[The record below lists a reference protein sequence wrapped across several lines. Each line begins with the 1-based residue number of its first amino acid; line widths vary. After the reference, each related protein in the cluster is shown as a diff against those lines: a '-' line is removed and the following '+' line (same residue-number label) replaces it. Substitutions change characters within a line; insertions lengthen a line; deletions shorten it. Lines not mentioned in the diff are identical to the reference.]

1 MMLRLGG
8 AFFTKGYFM
17 AIQITSPRGTADVLP
32 QDSSKWQYIEGVL
45 KGVCERFGYQE
56 TRTPTFEH
64 TELFQ
69 RGVGDSTDVVDKE
82 MYTMEDKGGRSI
94 TLRPEG
100 TAGVVRSFIQNGVL
114 AGTLPVRAY
123 YILSCFRYEKPQAGR
138 LREFHQL
145 GIELFGA
152 GSADGDAE
160 VIRIASQAL
169 REIGIKNVRLEINS
183 IGCPECRPRYREALY
198 NYFKAYE
205 EQLCDTCR
213 VRLEKN
219 PMRIIDCK
227 SPECQAI
234 AANAPMALDYLCDE
248 CRDHFE
254 SVKSYLDESG
264 ISYSVNPRIVRGLDY
279 YTKTVFEF
287 VHESAGAQGV
297 VCGGGRYDGLV
308 GMLGGNPTPGVGF
321 GMGIERL
328 INVAESEGVVFP
340 SPSAPDLFVGFIG
353 DKGREAARRL
363 VFDLQEKG
371 VYAIYDINLR
381 SLKAQLKYADKLKA
395 RYSLVLGDD
404 EVDSGKAKLKKM
416 SDGSEVV
423 IDIDPERLAAAL

>member
-1 MMLRLGG
+1 
-8 AFFTKGYFM
+8 M
-17 AIQITSPRGTADVLP
+17 ANQITSPRGTADVLP
-32 QDSSKWQYIEGVL
+32 SDSAKWQYVEGVL
-45 KGVCERFGYQE
+45 RSVCERFGYKE

-69 RGVGDSTDVVDKE
+69 RGVGDTTDVVGKE

-152 GSADGDAE
+152 KSADADAE
-160 VIRIASQAL
+160 VIRIAAQAL
-169 REIGIKNVRLEINS
+169 REIGIKNVRLELNS
-183 IGCPECRPRYREALY
+183 IGCPECRPKYREALY
-198 NYFKAYE
+198 SYFKQYE
-205 EQLCDTCR
+205 DLLCDTCKS
-213 VRLEKN
+213 RLEKN

-227 SPECQAI
+227 SPECQTI

-248 CRDHFE
+248 CREHFDN
-254 SVKSYLDESG
+254 VKAYLDDCG
-264 ISYSVNPRIVRGLDY
+264 IPYSVNPRIVRGLDY
-279 YTKTVFEF
+279 YTRTVFEF

-328 INVAESEGVVFP
+328 LNVAESEGVEF
-340 SPSAPDLFVGFIG
+340 SAGSAPDLFIGFIG
-353 DKGREAARRL
+353 DKGREAARKL
-363 VFDLQEKG
+363 VYQLQDKG
-371 VYAIYDINLR
+371 ICAVYDINLR
-381 SLKAQLKYADKLKA
+381 SLKAQLKYADKLNA

-404 EVDSGKAKLKKM
+404 EVDQNKAKLKNM
-416 SDGSEVV
+416 ADGSETL

>member
-1 MMLRLGG
+1 
-8 AFFTKGYFM
+8 M
-17 AIQITSPRGTADVLP
+17 ANQITSPRGTADVLP
-32 QDSSKWQYIEGVL
+32 SDSAKWQYVEGVL
-45 KGVCERFGYQE
+45 RSVCERFGYKE

-69 RGVGDSTDVVDKE
+69 RGVGDTTDVVGKE

-152 GSADGDAE
+152 KSADADAE
-160 VIRIASQAL
+160 VIRIAAQAL
-169 REIGIKNVRLEINS
+169 REIGIKNVRLELNS
-183 IGCPECRPRYREALY
+183 IGCPECRPKYREALY
-198 NYFKAYE
+198 SYFKQYE
-205 EQLCDTCR
+205 EQLCDTCKS
-213 VRLEKN
+213 RLEKN

-248 CRDHFE
+248 CREHFDN
-254 SVKSYLDESG
+254 VKAYLDDCG
-264 ISYSVNPRIVRGLDY
+264 IPYSVNPRIVRGLDY
-279 YTKTVFEF
+279 YTRTVFEF

-328 INVAESEGVVFP
+328 LNVAESEGVEFP
-340 SPSAPDLFVGFIG
+340 SGSAPDLFIGFIG
-353 DKGREAARRL
+353 DKGREAARKL
-363 VFDLQEKG
+363 VYQLQDKG
-371 VYAIYDINLR
+371 ICAVYDINLR
-381 SLKAQLKYADKLKA
+381 SLKAQLKYADKLNA
-395 RYSLVLGDD
+395 RYSIVLGDD
-404 EVDSGKAKLKKM
+404 EVDQNKAKLKNM
-416 SDGSEVV
+416 ADGSETL
-423 IDIDPERLAAAL
+423 IDIDPGRLAAAL

>member
-1 MMLRLGG
+1 
-8 AFFTKGYFM
+8 M
-17 AIQITSPRGTADVLP
+17 ANQITSPRGTADVLP
-32 QDSSKWQYIEGVL
+32 SDSAKWQYVEGVL
-45 KGVCERFGYQE
+45 RSVCERFGYKE

-69 RGVGDSTDVVDKE
+69 RGVGDTTDVVGKE

-152 GSADGDAE
+152 KSADADAE
-160 VIRIASQAL
+160 VIRIAAQAL
-169 REIGIKNVRLEINS
+169 REIGIKNVRLELNS
-183 IGCPECRPRYREALY
+183 IGCPECRPKYREALY
-198 NYFKAYE
+198 SYFKQYE
-205 EQLCDTCR
+205 DQLCDTCKS
-213 VRLEKN
+213 RLEKN

-248 CRDHFE
+248 CREHFDN
-254 SVKSYLDESG
+254 VKAYLDDCG
-264 ISYSVNPRIVRGLDY
+264 IPYSVNPRIVRGLDY
-279 YTKTVFEF
+279 YTRTVFEF

-328 INVAESEGVVFP
+328 LNVAESEGVEFP
-340 SPSAPDLFVGFIG
+340 AGSAPDLFIGFIG
-353 DKGREAARRL
+353 DKGREAARKL
-363 VFDLQEKG
+363 VYQLQDKG
-371 VYAIYDINLR
+371 ICAVYDINLR
-381 SLKAQLKYADKLKA
+381 SLKAQLKYADKLNA

-404 EVDSGKAKLKKM
+404 EVDQNKAKLKNM
-416 SDGSEVV
+416 ADGSETL

>member
-1 MMLRLGG
+1 
-8 AFFTKGYFM
+8 M
-17 AIQITSPRGTADVLP
+17 ANQITSPRGTADVLP
-32 QDSSKWQYIEGVL
+32 SDSAKWQYVEGVL
-45 KGVCERFGYQE
+45 RSVCERFGYKE

-69 RGVGDSTDVVDKE
+69 RGVGDTTDVVGKE

-152 GSADGDAE
+152 KSADADAE
-160 VIRIASQAL
+160 VIRIAAQAL
-169 REIGIKNVRLEINS
+169 REIGIKNVRLELNS
-183 IGCPECRPRYREALY
+183 IGCPECRPKYREALY
-198 NYFKAYE
+198 SYFKQYE
-205 EQLCDTCR
+205 DLLCDTCKS
-213 VRLEKN
+213 RLEKN

-248 CRDHFE
+248 CREHFDN
-254 SVKSYLDESG
+254 VKAYLDDCG
-264 ISYSVNPRIVRGLDY
+264 IPYSVNPRIVRGLDY
-279 YTKTVFEF
+279 YTRTVFEF

-328 INVAESEGVVFP
+328 LNVAESEGVEFP
-340 SPSAPDLFVGFIG
+340 AGSAPDLFIGFIG
-353 DKGREAARRL
+353 DKGREAARKL
-363 VFDLQEKG
+363 VYQLQDKG
-371 VYAIYDINLR
+371 ICAVYDINLR
-381 SLKAQLKYADKLKA
+381 SLKAQLKYADKLNA

-404 EVDSGKAKLKKM
+404 EVDQNKAKLKNM
-416 SDGSEVV
+416 ADGSETL

>member
-1 MMLRLGG
+1 
-8 AFFTKGYFM
+8 M
-17 AIQITSPRGTADVLP
+17 ANQITSPRGTADVLP
-32 QDSSKWQYIEGVL
+32 SDSAKWQYVEGVL
-45 KGVCERFGYQE
+45 RSVCERFGYKE

-69 RGVGDSTDVVDKE
+69 RGVGDTTDVVGKE

-152 GSADGDAE
+152 KSADADAE
-160 VIRIASQAL
+160 VIRIAAQAL
-169 REIGIKNVRLEINS
+169 REIGIKNVRLELNS
-183 IGCPECRPRYREALY
+183 IGCPECRPKYREALY
-198 NYFKAYE
+198 SYFKQYE
-205 EQLCDTCR
+205 DQLCDTCKS
-213 VRLEKN
+213 RLEKN

-248 CRDHFE
+248 CREHFDN
-254 SVKSYLDESG
+254 VKAYLDDCG
-264 ISYSVNPRIVRGLDY
+264 IPYSVNPRIVRGLDY
-279 YTKTVFEF
+279 YTRTVFEF

-328 INVAESEGVVFP
+328 LNVAESEGVEFP
-340 SPSAPDLFVGFIG
+340 AGSAPDLFIGFIG
-353 DKGREAARRL
+353 DKGREAARKL
-363 VFDLQEKG
+363 VYQLQDKG
-371 VYAIYDINLR
+371 ICAVYDINLR
-381 SLKAQLKYADKLKA
+381 SLKAQLKYADKLNA

-404 EVDSGKAKLKKM
+404 EVDQNKAKLKNM
-416 SDGSEVV
+416 ADGSETL
-423 IDIDPERLAAAL
+423 IDIDPGRLAAAL

>member
-1 MMLRLGG
+1 
-8 AFFTKGYFM
+8 M
-17 AIQITSPRGTADVLP
+17 ANQITSPRGTADVLP
-32 QDSSKWQYIEGVL
+32 SDSARWQYVEGVL
-45 KGVCERFGYQE
+45 RSVCERFGYQE

-69 RGVGDSTDVVDKE
+69 RGVGDTTDVVGKE

-152 GSADGDAE
+152 KSADADAE
-160 VIRIASQAL
+160 VIRVAATAL
-169 REIGIKNVRLEINS
+169 KEIGIKNVRLELNS
-183 IGCPECRPRYREALY
+183 IGCPECRPKYREALY
-198 NYFKAYE
+198 SYFKQYE

-213 VRLEKN
+213 TRLEKN

-254 SVKSYLDESG
+254 GVKEYLDDCG
-264 ISYSVNPRIVRGLDY
+264 IPYSINPRIVRGLDY
-279 YTKTVFEF
+279 YTRTVFEF

-328 INVAESEGVVFP
+328 LNVAASEGIEFP
-340 SPSAPDLFVGFIG
+340 AAAGPDLFVGFIG
-353 DKGREAARRL
+353 DKGRRAARKL
-363 VFDLQEKG
+363 VYDLQDRD
-371 VYAIYDINLR
+371 VNAVYDINLR
-381 SLKAQLKYADKLKA
+381 SLKAQLKYADKLGA

-404 EVDSGKAKLKKM
+404 EVDQQKAKLKNM
-416 SDGSEVV
+416 ADGSETVV
-423 IDIDPERLAAAL
+423 DIDPGRLAAAL